1 MKADV
6 AASRYI
12 A

>member
-6 AASRYI
+6 AFMKS
-12 A
+12 